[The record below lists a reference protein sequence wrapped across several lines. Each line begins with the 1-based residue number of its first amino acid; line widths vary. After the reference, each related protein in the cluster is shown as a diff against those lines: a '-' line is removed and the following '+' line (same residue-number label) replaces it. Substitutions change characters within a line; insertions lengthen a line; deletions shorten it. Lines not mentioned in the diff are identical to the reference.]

1 MKILTIGSLNMDTL
15 FITERLPKI
24 GETVL
29 SRSYSMN
36 PGGKGANQA
45 VAVSKLGAE
54 SLLAGR
60 VGDDALGK
68 RLLQKL
74 KKEKV
79 NVHHVLKD
87 EEYPTGTAF
96 ITVDEKGNNTIVVS
110 AGANMKCS
118 IEDINNIEYLF
129 QKVDMVLLQ
138 FEIPLKTI
146 LHILLLA
153 EKYQVP
159 VILDPAPAHKFPLN
173 MLNRVY
179 ILSPNETETQ
189 SLIGIKVSSLETAR
203 KAAKIFIEKGVK
215 NLVMKLGQ
223 HGALIS
229 SQGIPHCEHIKGIK
243 VKAIDSTAAGD
254 VFIGA
259 MAVAY
264 LRTGN
269 LSQAVKY
276 ANYAGAFTVTKI
288 GAQPSIPSKKEL
300 EAFIQHHS

>member
-96 ITVDEKGNNTIVVS
+96 ITVDEIPQICNVLSGEMSLVGPRPIS
-110 AGANMKCS
+110 
-118 IEDINNIEYLF
+118 
-129 QKVDMVLLQ
+129 VDDTAF
-138 FEIPLKTI
+138 FE
-146 LHILLLA
+146 
-153 EKYQVP
+153 VP
-159 VILDPAPAHKFPLN
+159 GFPL
-173 MLNRVY
+173 R
-179 ILSPNETETQ
+179 
-189 SLIGIKVSSLETAR
+189 
-203 KAAKIFIEKGVK
+203 
-215 NLVMKLGQ
+215 
-223 HGALIS
+223 H
-229 SQGIPHCEHIKGIK
+229 K
-243 VKAIDSTAAGD
+243 VKPGITGWAQVHGLRGGRVEPEERIRYDLYYIEEWSLWLDMAIL
-254 VFIGA
+254 FI
-259 MAVAY
+259 
-264 LRTGN
+264 
-269 LSQAVKY
+269 SPF
-276 ANYAGAFTVTKI
+276 AFTN
-288 GAQPSIPSKKEL
+288 AY
-300 EAFIQHHS
+300 